1 MAESSIAAISLHGI
15 RLHRSLFPDHCAVDA
30 MNLERLSQ
38 PLDKIR
44 VKQREGGSGV
54 KLSYLETHDVIRAA
68 NDIFG
73 YGGWGHRI
81 TELRLIKE
89 VTVHNTK
96 YDPPKAGVCVGY
108 LCLVELSVYVVEGN
122 GVTSGVGY
130 GDATEYR
137 ESAAVTAHELAAKE
151 AESDALKRALK
162 NYGDQFG
169 LALYSK
175 TAASDGH
182 LSTGRASSTTTA
194 EPSPSPASQNTI
206 TDAQGKRLWAIAQ
219 ENDVDAER
227 LKLLVKEI
235 AGVNSSRDVPKALYE
250 QLVEAV
256 QGESVPFS

>member
-1 MAESSIAAISLHGI
+1 
-15 RLHRSLFPDHCAVDA
+15 

-38 PLDKIR
+38 PLDVSRIKT
-44 VKQREGGSGV
+44 REGGSGV
-54 KLSYLETHDVIRAA
+54 KLSYLETHDVIRTA

-81 TELRLIKE
+81 IELRPLKE

-122 GVTSGVGY
+122 GVTSGIGY

-182 LSTGRASSTTTA
+182 LSKG
-194 EPSPSPASQNTI
+194 SPRETSQAVFTPASGVFVFGSGKYEGKTLSETPSNYLDWYMESGPKQEVKDAIITFRALEAPDAAYDAARAADDDIPFMPTI
-206 TDAQGKRLWAIAQ
+206 DGFR
-219 ENDVDAER
+219 
-227 LKLLVKEI
+227 
-235 AGVNSSRDVPKALYE
+235 
-250 QLVEAV
+250 
-256 QGESVPFS
+256 